1 MFLRCVVTV
10 SRSGMPAW
18 WWSQGLSEGRAGLK
32 FLRVIKVNT
41 LEPLLKTLTP
51 RQILTRQGFQR
62 GQVKLYGSPGEGLQD
77 SRVMEFGDRGEGLRD
92 SE

>member
-1 MFLRCVVTV
+1 MCD
-10 SRSGMPAW
+10 S
-18 WWSQGLSEGRAGLK
+18 GLSEGRAGWE

-51 RQILTRQGFQR
+51 RQSLTRQGFA
-62 GQVKLYGSPGEGLQD
+62 GSQVKLYGRLGEELRDG
-77 SRVMEFGDRGEGLRD
+77 RVMGFRDRGEDLRD

>member
-1 MFLRCVVTV
+1 MDV
-10 SRSGMPAW
+10 
-18 WWSQGLSEGRAGLK
+18 GLSEGRTGWK

-51 RQILTRQGFQR
+51 RQILTRHGFQR
-62 GQVKLYGSPGEGLQD
+62 GQVKLYGSPGEGLRD

>member
-1 MFLRCVVTV
+1 
-10 SRSGMPAW
+10 
-18 WWSQGLSEGRAGLK
+18 
-32 FLRVIKVNT
+32 
-41 LEPLLKTLTP
+41 LLKTLTP

-77 SRVMEFGDRGEGLRD
+77 SRVMGFGGRGEGLRD